1 MPTATI
7 GKNYSLPGV
16 ESLQVAISRVGESAV
31 SFGGTDAPITCNTA
45 HQMSAYAEGA
55 ANVVTGNLTA
65 GHGQTDGTYDF
76 YWQESGVNKCRYGVP
91 VTIVTNALTTTD
103 VGNGDDF
110 PTTPDAQ
117 PILCKQKTVSPA
129 LIDGDALSVFWAAL
143 LFANPSATGRGHV
156 AGQETDGTAVGA
168 FNVTGIQNGTAVAE
182 YDITG
187 GVANPLTGAVIGKL
201 QVTHNDTVYTPTFVF
216 RGVLTDVTP

>member
-7 GKNYSLPGV
+7 GKNYSMVGV
-16 ESLQVAISRVGESAV
+16 ETLHVDISRVGEAV
-31 SFGGTDAPITCNTA
+31 VNFGGSDALIALNTA
-45 HQMSAYAEGA
+45 HQMSSYAEGD

-91 VTIVTNALTTTD
+91 VTIVTNAITTTN
-103 VGNGDDF
+103 VGVGDDF

-129 LIDGDALSVFWAAL
+129 LIDADALSVFWAAL
-143 LFANPSATGRGHV
+143 LFGNPAATGRGHV
-156 AGQETDGTAVGA
+156 AGQETAGTDVGA
-168 FNVTGIQNGTAVAE
+168 FNVTGIQQGTAVAE

-187 GVANPLTGAVIGKL
+187 GVANPLTGNVIGKL
-201 QVTHNDTVYTPTFVF
+201 QVTHNDLVYTPTFVF
-216 RGVLTDVTP
+216 RGLLTDVTP